1 MAKTAASWSSVKTG
15 LRGFDRAALL
25 GLLQDLYAA
34 SKENQAFLHAR
45 LNLGSNPLAP
55 YKTVISRWICPDV
68 FRNQPV
74 SVAKAKKAITDYKKA
89 IGQPE
94 GMAELTTFYCE
105 EVIAFLTSCG
115 MEDEGY
121 YAALIR
127 MFEQSLKWAMHLPA
141 NSRAPFLDRLRRVRE
156 AGRRIG
162 WGVGDEL
169 GDLWDAVAEDD
180 GAFQG
185 GHKNDCG

>member
-1 MAKTAASWSSVKTG
+1 MARTKTTASWASVKAG
-15 LRGFDRAALL
+15 LRDFDRTALL
-25 GLLQDLYAA
+25 GVLQDLYAA
-34 SKENQAFLHAR
+34 SKDNQAFLHAR
-45 LNLGSNPLAP
+45 LSLGGNPLVP
-55 YKTVISRWICPDV
+55 YKAAISRWICPDV

-74 SVAKAKKAITDYKKA
+74 SVAKAKKAISDYKKA
-89 IGQPE
+89 IGHPE

-105 EVIAFLTSCG
+105 EVIAFLNSCG

-127 MFEQSLKWAMHLPA
+127 MFEQALKWAMPLPGDC
-141 NSRAPFLDRLRRVRE
+141 RASFLDRLHRVRE
-156 AGRRIG
+156 AGCRIG

-180 GAFQG
+180 GANG
-185 GHKNDCG
+185 

>member
-1 MAKTAASWSSVKTG
+1 MARTKTAASWSNVKAG
-15 LRGFDRAALL
+15 FRDFDRTALL
-25 GLLQDLYAA
+25 GVLQDLYAA

-45 LNLGSNPLAP
+45 LNLGGNPLAP
-55 YKTVISRWICPDV
+55 YKAAISRWICPDV

-74 SVAKAKKAITDYKKA
+74 SVAKAKKAISDYRKA
-89 IGQPE
+89 IGHPE
-94 GMAELTTFYCE
+94 GMAELATFYCE
-105 EVIAFLTSCG
+105 EVIAFLNSCG

-127 MFEQSLKWAMHLPA
+127 MFEQALKWTMPLPA
-141 NSRAPFLDRLRRVRE
+141 NRREPFLNRLQRVRE
-156 AGRRIG
+156 AARRIG

-180 GAFQG
+180 GAG
-185 GHKNDCG
+185 G

>member
-1 MAKTAASWSSVKTG
+1 
-15 LRGFDRAALL
+15 LL
-25 GLLQDLYAA
+25 GLLQDLYAT
-34 SKENQAFLHAR
+34 SKDNQAFLHAR
-45 LNLGSNPLAP
+45 LNLSNNPLAP
-55 YKTVISRWICPDV
+55 YKVVISRWVCPDL

-89 IGQPE
+89 IGHPE

-105 EVIAFLTSCG
+105 EVIVFLTSCG

-121 YAALIR
+121 CAALIR

-141 NSRAPFLDRLRRVRE
+141 NSRAPFLDRLRHVRE

-162 WGVGDEL
+162 WGVGDGL
-169 GDLWDAVAEDD
+169 DDLWDALSEAD
-180 GAFQG
+180 GADG
-185 GHKNDCG
+185 

>member
-1 MAKTAASWSSVKTG
+1 MARTKTAVSWGSLKAR
-15 LRGFDRAALL
+15 LRDFDRTALL

-45 LNLGSNPLAP
+45 LNLGSNPLVP
-55 YKTVISRWICPDV
+55 YKAVISRWICPDI
-68 FRNQPV
+68 FRDQPV
-74 SVAKAKKAITDYKKA
+74 SVAKAKKAISDYKKA
-89 IGQPE
+89 IGHPE

-105 EVIAFLTSCG
+105 EVIVFLNSCG

-127 MFEQSLKWAMHLPA
+127 MFEQALKWAIPLPE
-141 NSRAPFLDRLRRVRE
+141 SRRAPFLDRLGRVRE

-169 GDLWDAVAEDD
+169 GDLWNAVPEDD
-180 GAFQG
+180 GANG
-185 GHKNDCG
+185 